1 MYKLLLETLLLS
13 KYYMKASRL
22 RRIYTC
28 LFLYF
33 IREFLRGF
41 PGGSVLKTPRQE
53 TRIWSLGWKHHL
65 KEDMAIGLQ
74 DMGVA
79 KELDMTEG
87 LNSNNNEENFSR
99 CLHQSLVLIQNIAH
113 LIKDLRRKTTKY
125 SK

>member
-1 MYKLLLETLLLS
+1 MIPGLETS
-13 KYYMKASRL
+13 PEGRH
-22 RRIYTC
+22 
-28 LFLYF
+28 
-33 IREFLRGF
+33 GN
-41 PGGSVLKTPRQE
+41 
-53 TRIWSLGWKHHL
+53 
-65 KEDMAIGLQ
+65 GLQ
-74 DMGVA
+74 AMGVA